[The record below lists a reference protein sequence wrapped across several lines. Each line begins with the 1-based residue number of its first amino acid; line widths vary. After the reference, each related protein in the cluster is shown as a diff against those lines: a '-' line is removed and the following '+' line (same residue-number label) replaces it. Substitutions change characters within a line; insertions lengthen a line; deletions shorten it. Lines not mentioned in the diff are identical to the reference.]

1 MNAPKVDKKSDKVKI
16 TTPKKSK
23 HSYLFGFFLW
33 VFGFLAFIVFAI
45 YIFLLFSP
53 ISLQFIRDPIQNAA
67 LRAIPNDYNVEL
79 GDISLSLENGILPSI
94 QFSPAIITDE
104 INAVKIELKALNV
117 GFSPLK
123 SLFGQPSLNISLV
136 QPHLKIIQDLLGPR
150 LAEFEIIEEGGDEAA
165 IYILEGENSYP
176 SVKITPQ
183 GLDLENSKIS
193 GEQLELRTDN
203 KLAIYNF
210 LAAEESLSTFA
221 SLVASNKIS
230 RLRIVNASLDMH
242 DSVYGLLRQFTNI
255 NIDILGTKEKG
266 EVVGEFS
273 ISLAGRKTTGTFN
286 RQLDNGAIKLL
297 AKITNIDFASLLPF
311 LDDAKSFIA
320 LEGAGNLD
328 LDVNFDGTTGNVTN
342 SIFEVDNIDANIR
355 IDEDYFP
362 LRADKIIIDWDPDAA
377 KYSIR
382 QTDIRIGNSSASF
395 KGDFILGVDEIYGP
409 TMRMSVEA
417 QRLSIYPNDL
427 LAPQIP
433 FDKMSLVGWSASL
446 YGATGIDYLL
456 LTKPGVEFRAK
467 GRIDILKEGLGVDFE
482 VGGEGASVDDL
493 KRLWPYFIAGEARD
507 WFVKNVKSGQLK
519 SSNMRFNFL
528 PGSISFE
535 GESEKLPKNSVSI
548 NMTAKDVSLIPLKNM
563 ELVQFSED
571 VNLSVRDNIVTFNMN
586 RTEIKTNSGQIE
598 ISNGSFILDN
608 GTRNSLVYEL
618 SGDVKGEIPSLLE
631 FSRTHLPN
639 ILNEEEL
646 PLDLDDLV
654 GNVESSIVATIL
666 FDKDEI
672 DNVDYA
678 GNGNVTNFKVK
689 TPIAG
694 YNVEEGN
701 FKFSANQ
708 NGYALNGNVNVAGFP
723 SQFKLSGILGEFPDI
738 QVINE
743 LSVSELKQFGFDLSD
758 FMNGKIRLGI
768 KILEGGSLQLTAD
781 LKNASINVADI
792 GLSKAKNIGGQLL
805 AIIRQDNNQFI
816 ISDASIKFA
825 DVLIKGNALIENSRL
840 KSAHFPTFRLNSNDN
855 ASLTIKPIRNGF
867 SLTINGK
874 RMDLKP
880 ILKRAFSL
888 DRPSAGGIRSTQYS
902 RRLLINISLNQAI
915 GFYKTI
921 ASNFNLK
928 IDLQEDEVK
937 NVSLQAQFAQNN
949 SVSISTNSS
958 DTERTMSVAFN
969 DAGTLLRFLNV
980 YSRMVGGK
988 GSLVLRTKPGNKTD
1002 VGLIALSDFSFV
1014 DEAKVEQII
1023 GNYREDRPANAQ
1035 ANTISFNYGKV
1046 EFIRRSDR
1054 IEITS
1059 GVIDGGTV
1067 GGTLRGFIYTKDNR
1081 YDLNG
1086 TYIPLFGLNS
1096 IFQKLPLFGV
1106 ILGGRE
1112 GEGLIGVTFAVRG
1125 QLDSPN
1131 FIINP
1136 ASILAPGM
1144 FRSLFEFRS
1153 REDPRPE

>member
-1 MNAPKVDKKSDKVKI
+1 MNASEVDKKPNKVKNTI
-16 TTPKKSK
+16 SK
-23 HSYLFGFFLW
+23 RSKRSYFFHFFLW
-33 VFGFLAFIVFAI
+33 VFGFLAFVVFAI

-53 ISLQFIRDPIQNAA
+53 ISLQFIRTPIQNAA
-67 LRAIPNDYNVEL
+67 LKAIPSDFNVEL
-79 GDISLSLENGILPSI
+79 GEISLALEGGMFPSV
-94 QFSPAIITDE
+94 QFSPAIIIDKK
-104 INAVKIELKALNV
+104 NAAKIELKALNV
-117 GFSPLK
+117 GFSPIK

-150 LAEFEIIEEGGDEAA
+150 IAEFEIIDEGGDEAA

-176 SVKITPQ
+176 SVRITPQ

-193 GEQLELRTDN
+193 GELLELRTDN

-210 LAAEESLSTFA
+210 LVAEQNLRVFA

-230 RLRIVNASLDMH
+230 KLRIINASLDMH
-242 DSVYGLLRQFTNI
+242 DSVYGLLRQYTNI
-255 NIDILGTKEKG
+255 NIDVFGTKEVG
-266 EVVGEFS
+266 EVEGKFS
-273 ISLAGRKTTGTFN
+273 ISLAGRETTGTFK

-297 AKITNIDFASLLPF
+297 AKIINIDFASLLPF

-320 LEGAGNLD
+320 LEGAGD
-328 LDVNFDGTTGNVTN
+328 IGLDVNFDGKTGNVIN
-342 SIFEVDNIDANIR
+342 SIFEVANIDASVR
-355 IDEDYFP
+355 IEKNYFP
-362 LRADKIIIDWDPDAA
+362 LRAKKIIIDWDPSAA
-377 KYSIR
+377 KYSVR
-382 QTDIRIGNSSASF
+382 QTNIRIGNSSGSF
-395 KGDFILGVDEIYGP
+395 KGDFILGIDEIYGP

-427 LAPQIP
+427 LAPQTP
-433 FDKMSLVGWSASL
+433 FDKMSLIGWSAPL

-456 LTKPGVEFRAK
+456 LTKPGVEFRVK

-507 WFVKNVKSGQLK
+507 WFVKNVKSGTLK
-519 SSNMRFNFL
+519 STNMKFNFL
-528 PGSISFE
+528 PGSILFE
-535 GESEKLPKNSVSI
+535 GESEVLPKNSVSI
-548 NMTAKDVSLIPLKNM
+548 NMTAENVSLIPLQNM
-563 ELVQFSED
+563 ELVQFHDD
-571 VNLSVRDNIVTFNMN
+571 VNLSVRDNIVTFNMK
-586 RTEIKTNSGQIE
+586 EAEVKTKSGQIE
-598 ISNGSFILDN
+598 ISNGSFILDS
-608 GTRNSLVYEL
+608 GTRDSLVYEL
-618 SGDVKGEIPSLLE
+618 SGDVRGEIPSLLE
-631 FSRTHLPN
+631 FSRIHLPN
-639 ILNEEEL
+639 IINEEEF
-646 PLDLDDLV
+646 PLNLDDLV
-654 GNVESSIVATIL
+654 GDVKSSIVATIL

-689 TPIAG
+689 KPIAG
-694 YNVEEGN
+694 YNIEEGD

-708 NGYALNGNVNVAGFP
+708 NGYALNGDVNVAGFP
-723 SQFKLSGILGEFPDI
+723 SQFKLDGILGEFPDI

-743 LSVSELKQFGFDLSD
+743 LSVSELKQFGFDLSN
-758 FMNGKIRLGI
+758 FMDGKIRFGI
-768 KILEGGSLQLTAD
+768 KILADGALQLTAD
-781 LKNASINVADI
+781 LKNANINVADI
-792 GLSKAKNIGGQLL
+792 GLSKAKNIDGQLL

-840 KSAHFPTFRLNSNDN
+840 KSAHFPTFKLNSNDD
-855 ASLTIKPIRNGF
+855 ASLTIKPVRNGF
-867 SLTINGK
+867 SLVINGK

-928 IDLQEDEVK
+928 MDLQEDEVK
-937 NVSLQAQFAQNN
+937 NISLQAQFAQNN

-988 GSLVLRTKPGNKTD
+988 GSLVLRTKLGSKTD
-1002 VGLIALSDFSFV
+1002 VGLLALSDFSFV

-1023 GNYREDRPANAQ
+1023 GNYREGRPANAQ

-1054 IEITS
+1054 IEITN

-1125 QLDSPN
+1125 KLDSPN

-1153 REDPRPE
+1153 REAPRPQ